1 MKTLTLKNRLH
12 ANSTIVE
19 NVFIDEYMMKANGEY
34 VKVYLL
40 LLRHLQ
46 SGDADLTVSKLADY
60 LECNEKDICRAFR
73 YWEKSGL
80 LKVEYDE
87 NHVISGLSFGPAA
100 EEREPAKTTVK
111 AMTALETPVEEK
123 APKATSRKVSQ
134 KQMKQLYFVTE
145 QYLGRTLS
153 VTDIQKINFFYD
165 SLHFSPD
172 LIEHLIEYCVDNG
185 NKSMRYIEKV
195 AMSWSDDGISTV
207 EEAKERAA
215 SYNKN
220 TYIVLNACGIKGR
233 GPASVELTFIRRW
246 YDEYGFS
253 TDIIVEAC
261 NRTILNRNQ
270 PDFKYTESILKD
282 WYSKGVKNL
291 TDITLLDAAHK
302 QRKST
307 TPRSTTPASARRTQN
322 FEGRSY
328 DMTSLEQQLLNT
340 SS

>member
-46 SGDADLTVSKLADY
+46 SGEADLTVSKLADY

-87 NHVISGLSFGPAA
+87 NHVISGLSFGAAPTTEEPTA
-100 EEREPAKTTVK
+100 EE
-111 AMTALETPVEEK
+111 AM
-123 APKATSRKVSQ
+123 PKKSSRKVSQ

-145 QYLGRTLS
+145 QYLGRTLTM
-153 VTDIQKINFFYD
+153 TDIQKINFFYD

-195 AMSWSDDGISTV
+195 AMSWSDEGISTV
-207 EEAKERAA
+207 AEAKERSA

-220 TYIVLNACGIKGR
+220 TYIVLNAYGIKGR

-282 WYSKGVKNL
+282 WYSKGVKSL

-302 QRKST
+302 QRKT
-307 TPRSTTPASARRTQN
+307 TASRSTTTASTRRAQN

-328 DMTSLEQQLLNT
+328 DMTALEQQLLNT

>member
-100 EEREPAKTTVK
+100 EEKAPSKAPAKATVS
-111 AMTALETPVEEK
+111 TEEPVEKPVKPTTRK
-123 APKATSRKVSQ
+123 ASQ

-165 SLHFSPD
+165 SLNFSPD

-207 EEAKERAA
+207 AEAKERAL
-215 SYNKN
+215 SYSKN
-220 TYIVLNACGIKGR
+220 TYVVLNAYGIKGR
-233 GPASVELTFIRRW
+233 GPASVELEYIRRW

-253 TDIIVEAC
+253 TDIIIEAC
-261 NRTILNRNQ
+261 NRTITNTHQ
-270 PDFKYTESILKD
+270 ADFKYTESILKN
-282 WYSKGVKNL
+282 WFSKGVKSL
-291 TDITLLDAAHK
+291 TDITLLDAAYK
-302 QRKST
+302 QKKSST
-307 TPRSTTPASARRTQN
+307 TKSSPTASARRLQN
-322 FEGRSY
+322 FDGRSY

-340 SS
+340 QS

>member
-46 SGDADLTVSKLADY
+46 SGEADLTVSKLADY

-87 NHVISGLSFGPAA
+87 NHVISGLSFGAAPTTEEPAA
-100 EEREPAKTTVK
+100 EE
-111 AMTALETPVEEK
+111 AM
-123 APKATSRKVSQ
+123 PKKSSRKVSQ

-145 QYLGRTLS
+145 QYLGRTLTM
-153 VTDIQKINFFYD
+153 TDIQKINFFYD

-195 AMSWSDDGISTV
+195 AMSWSDEGISTV
-207 EEAKERAA
+207 AEAKERNA

-220 TYIVLNACGIKGR
+220 TYIVLNAYGIKGR

-282 WYSKGVKNL
+282 WYSKGVKSL

-302 QRKST
+302 QSKT
-307 TPRSTTPASARRTQN
+307 TASRSTTTASARRAQN

-328 DMTSLEQQLLNT
+328 DMTALEQQLLNT

>member
-46 SGDADLTVSKLADY
+46 SGEADLTVSKLADY

-87 NHVISGLSFGPAA
+87 NHVISGLSFGAAPTTEEPTAEEPAA
-100 EEREPAKTTVK
+100 EETT
-111 AMTALETPVEEK
+111 
-123 APKATSRKVSQ
+123 PKKSSRKVSQ

-145 QYLGRTLS
+145 QYLGRTLTM
-153 VTDIQKINFFYD
+153 TDIQKINFFYD

-207 EEAKERAA
+207 EEAKERSA

-220 TYIVLNACGIKGR
+220 TYIVLNAYGIKGR

-282 WYSKGVKNL
+282 WYSKGVKSL

-302 QRKST
+302 QRKT
-307 TPRSTTPASARRTQN
+307 TASRSTTTASTRRAQN

-328 DMTSLEQQLLNT
+328 DMTALEQQLLNT

>member
-19 NVFIDEYMMKANGEY
+19 NEFIDEYMTKANGEY
-34 VKVYLL
+34 VKVYLI

-46 SGDADLTVSKLADY
+46 SGDANLTVSKLADY

-87 NHVISGLSFGPAA
+87 NHVISGLSFGSAVA
-100 EEREPAKTTVK
+100 
-111 AMTALETPVEEK
+111 EK
-123 APKATSRKVSQ
+123 APSKAKSASAVAPSSEKPPKTTTRKASQ
-134 KQMKQLYFVTE
+134 NQMKQLYFVTE

-153 VTDIQKINFFYD
+153 VADIQKINFFYD
-165 SLHFSPD
+165 SLNFSPD

-207 EEAKERAA
+207 AEAKERAT

-220 TYIVLNACGIKGR
+220 TYVVLNAYGIKGR
-233 GPASVELTFIRRW
+233 GPASVELEFIRRW

-253 TDIIVEAC
+253 TDIIIEAC
-261 NRTILNRNQ
+261 NRTIENTHQ
-270 PDFKYTESILKD
+270 PDFKYTESILKN
-282 WYSKGVKNL
+282 WFSKGVKSL
-291 TDITLLDAAHK
+291 TDITLLDAAYK
-302 QRKST
+302 QKKNTAST
-307 TPRSTTPASARRTQN
+307 RSSTSTSSRRLQN

-328 DMTSLEQQLLNT
+328 DMNSLEQQLLNT
-340 SS
+340 QS